1 MYLNEKK
8 MNILIKLFLSI
19 ALIGLVGCASTVNR
33 NDASIKERSVVKEEV
48 IQAIP
53 FKPLRVL
60 TVSLDSAAAA
70 KLADNQ
76 DFNVD
81 KLFEKINSTL
91 STARYLQTQ
100 NNSSNLRMEVVVTNI
115 RVRSGVSA
123 IMLGILA
130 GADSITGQVSVKD
143 GDRVIDKFEVD
154 ISYAFGG
161 VMGITGSRMDW
172 MYESFANKILEEMKK
187 LMPMS
192 K

>member
-1 MYLNEKK
+1 
-8 MNILIKLFLSI
+8 MNILIKLSLFVVVT
-19 ALIGLVGCASTVNR
+19 GLFGCASTVNR

-48 IQAIP
+48 IQVTP

-91 STARYLQTQ
+91 SSARYLQAQ
-100 NNSSNLRMEVVVTNI
+100 NNSSSLRMDVVVTNI

-130 GADSITGQVSVKD
+130 GSDYITGQVSVKD
-143 GDRVIDKFEVD
+143 GDKVIDKFEVD

-161 VMGITGSRMDW
+161 VMGITSSRMDW
-172 MYESFANKILEEMKK
+172 MYESFSNKILEEMRKV
-187 LMPMS
+187 MPMP

>member
-1 MYLNEKK
+1 
-8 MNILIKLFLSI
+8 MNILIKLSLCAAI
-19 ALIGLVGCASTVNR
+19 TGLVGCASTVNR
-33 NDASIKERSVVKEEV
+33 DNASMNEKSQVKEQSMQV
-48 IQAIP
+48 IS
-53 FKPLRVL
+53 FKPLRTL
-60 TVSLDSAAAA
+60 TVGLDSAAAA

-91 STARYLQTQ
+91 STARYLQAQ
-100 NNSSNLRMEVVVTNI
+100 NNSSNLRMDVVITNI

-123 IMLGILA
+123 IMFGVLA

-143 GDRVIDKFEVD
+143 GDKVIDKFEVD

-161 VMGITGSRMDW
+161 AMGITSSRMDW
-172 MYESFANKILEEMKK
+172 MYESFSNKILEEMKK
-187 LMPMS
+187 VMPMS

>member
-1 MYLNEKK
+1 
-8 MNILIKLFLSI
+8 MNILIKLFFLVTVT
-19 ALIGLVGCASTVNR
+19 GLVGCASTVNR
-33 NDASIKERSVVKEEV
+33 NDASIKDRSVVKEEV
-48 IQAIP
+48 IQVIP
-53 FKPLRVL
+53 FKPLRAL

-81 KLFEKINSTL
+81 KLFEKINLTL
-91 STARYLQTQ
+91 ASAKYLQVQ
-100 NNSSNLRMEVVVTNI
+100 NSASNLRMEIVVTNI

-130 GADSITGQVSVKD
+130 GSDYITGQVFVKD
-143 GDRVIDKFEVD
+143 LDRVIDKFEVD

-161 VMGITGSRMDW
+161 VMGITSSRMDW
-172 MYESFANKILEEMKK
+172 MYESFSNKILEEMKK
-187 LMPMS
+187 VMPMP